1 MKKYKIGY
9 TQGVFDMFHIGHL
22 NLINRAKE
30 QCDYLIVGVN
40 SDDLVKTYKKKET
53 VIKEQKRA
61 EIVRNLK
68 AVDEC
73 IIVDTLDKMP
83 LCRQLGF
90 NAVFIGDDWYGNP
103 RWMQTKDDLAKIGVD
118 VVFLPHTEGV
128 SSTILR
134 LQNDNKV
141 EE

>member
-1 MKKYKIGY
+1 MAKYKIGY
-9 TQGVFDMFHIGHL
+9 TQGVYDMFHIGHL

-30 QCDYLIVGVN
+30 RCDYLIVGVN
-40 SDDLVKTYKKKET
+40 SDELVKSYKNKMP
-53 VIKEQKRA
+53 VIGEIDRA

-73 IIVDTLDKMP
+73 IIVSTLDKTE

-90 NAVFIGDDWYGNP
+90 NAVFIGDDWKGNP
-103 RWMQTKDDLAKIGVD
+103 RWQQTQEDLKKYNAD
-118 VVFLPHTEGV
+118 VYFLPYTQNI

-134 LQNDNKV
+134 DEVDKKV
-141 EE
+141 GE